1 MGMKI
6 SRITNYIII
15 GILISCSDDSVP
27 PTPLITITSHDVGD
41 IVTEI
46 DTIVVNSSSNQSTK
60 KIEIFINSLLVY
72 TDKEKPFEHAW
83 NTLSY
88 EDLSEVTIIAIAY
101 DYNNEFASSDT
112 ISLIVDNR
120 VDLWGNL
127 YSRDTNQVVLPARS
141 LTGSIPSQIIHLK
154 ELEILDLS
162 SNLIS
167 GKFPDELWTLTKLR
181 ILDLHNNNIS
191 DSIPSDIQNLNNLT
205 ELYLYNNF
213 LLGTIPKELGFLESL
228 NELRLKNNTLEGVV
242 PDELCNL
249 SNLNLFNALGETN
262 FSDNN
267 LCPPYPTCFDGYLGS
282 QDTDNC
288 E

>member
-1 MGMKI
+1 MKI
-6 SRITNYIII
+6 SRITNYIIL

-46 DTIVVNSSSNQSTK
+46 DTIVVNSSSNQNTK
-60 KIEIFINSLLVY
+60 KIEIFIDSLLVY
-72 TDKEKPFEHAW
+72 TDMEKPFEYVW

-88 EDLSEVTIIAIAY
+88 EDLSEVYIIAIAY
-101 DYNNEFASSDT
+101 DYYNKFASSDT
-112 ISLIVDNR
+112 TSLIVDNR

-127 YSRDTNQVVLPARS
+127 FSRDTNQVVLPARS
-141 LTGSIPSQIIHLK
+141 LTGSIPSQIVYL
-154 ELEILDLS
+154 EDLEILDLS

-191 DSIPSDIQNLNNLT
+191 DSIPSNIKYLNNLT

-213 LLGTIPKELGFLESL
+213 LVGNIPEELGILDSL
-228 NELRLKNNTLEGVV
+228 IELRLKNNDLEGVV

-249 SNLNLFNALGETN
+249 TNLNLFNALGETN

-267 LCPPYPTCFDGYLGS
+267 LCPPYPICFNGYLGS
-282 QDTDNC
+282 QDTNNC

>member
-1 MGMKI
+1 M
-6 SRITNYIII
+6 
-15 GILISCSDDSVP
+15 
-27 PTPLITITSHDVGD
+27 ITIISHVVGD
-41 IVTEI
+41 IVTEF
-46 DTIVVNSSSNQSTK
+46 DTIVVNSSNNQNTK
-60 KIEIFINSLLVY
+60 KVEFFIDSLLVL
-72 TDKEKPFEHAW
+72 TDEEKPFEYAL
-83 NTLSY
+83 NTLLF
-88 EDLSEVTIIAIAY
+88 EDLSEVSIIAIAY
-101 DYNNEFASSDT
+101 DNNNDFASSDS
-112 ISLIVDNR
+112 ISLIIDNR

-181 ILDLHNNNIS
+181 ILDLHNNNLS
-191 DSIPSDIQNLNNLT
+191 DSIPSNIKYLNNLT

-213 LLGTIPKELGFLESL
+213 LVGNIPEELGILESL
-228 NELRLKNNTLEGVV
+228 IELRLKNNDLEGVV

-249 SNLNLFNALGETN
+249 TNLNLFNALGETN

-267 LCPPYPTCFDGYLGS
+267 LCPPYPICFNGYLGS
-282 QDTDNC
+282 QDTNNC